1 MSIVSTIVRHA
12 PKILKGAA
20 IAGVGVTAYTAHKD
34 AKKAYKIIDNAEFER
49 VEKGE
54 DPLTMIEKAQLTWKC
69 YAPTAASVAVTGLA
83 IFGLHRV
90 NLNNMLAKQD
100 ILLKNVRY
108 IQAQLATEAAK
119 KVMEKEGIAT
129 VAGASLDKKSGE
141 FFDFGS
147 DEGVEGYVGMV
158 TKAVKQYARYR
169 TFLGP
174 ISSVIGLASS
184 IASATFNLTNK
195 MESLGYESIKELEPA
210 EAFNLFALDSVSV
223 IWSVASA
230 FLGIRKLNTSA
241 SALMGFMNTENESH
255 IKSTQVLEK
264 AVKSRLGEEKLEEM
278 RSEVKEKTSQDAP
291 VNTVYIAGEEVLIM
305 DEYSGRVFKNDV
317 TTIREAVND
326 TNADALNN
334 VYASLSDFWDR
345 IGLDPTFDSDEIGW
359 SADALLEVTFEP
371 TILEGK
377 RPALLMQYDARPFGR
392 LSDVRG

>member
-20 IAGVGVTAYTAHKD
+20 IVGVGVTAYTAHKD
-34 AKKAYKIIDNAEFER
+34 AKKAYRIIDNAEFER

-54 DPLTMIEKAQLTWKC
+54 DPLTMIEKIQLTWKC
-69 YAPTAASVAVTGLA
+69 YAPTAVSVAATSLA

-100 ILLKNVRY
+100 IVLKNVRY
-108 IQAQLATEAAK
+108 VQAQLATEAAK
-119 KVMEKEGIAT
+119 KAMKEEGITGVLTHAT
-129 VAGASLDKKSGE
+129 KQKSGE
-141 FFDFGS
+141 RFDLS
-147 DEGVEGYVGMV
+147 ITEDVEAYTNMV
-158 TKAVKQYARYR
+158 VKSVKQYARYR

-195 MESLGYESIKELEPA
+195 MEALGYESIKELEPA
-210 EAFNLFALDSVSV
+210 EAFNLFALDAVGV
-223 IWSVASA
+223 VWSVASSL
-230 FLGIRKLNTSA
+230 LGIRKISTSA
-241 SALMGFMNTENESH
+241 SAVMWFLNNENENNIDFAH
-255 IKSTQVLEK
+255 ILEK
-264 AVKSRLGEEKLEEM
+264 TVESRLGEEKLEEM
-278 RSEVKEKTSQDAP
+278 RTEVKEKTNQEAP

-317 TTIREAVND
+317 TTVREAVND

-334 VYASLSDFWDR
+334 VYASLSDFWER

>member
-69 YAPTAASVAVTGLA
+69 YAPTAVSVAATGLA

-90 NLNNMLAKQD
+90 NLNNMLAKRD
-100 ILLKNVRY
+100 IVLKNVRY
-108 IQAQLATEAAK
+108 VQAQIATEAAK
-119 KVMEKEGIAT
+119 KAMKEEGITGVLTHAT
-129 VAGASLDKKSGE
+129 KQK
-141 FFDFGS
+141 S
-147 DEGVEGYVGMV
+147 DERFDLSVDEDVEAYTNMV
-158 TKAVKQYARYR
+158 VKSVKQYARYR

-174 ISSVIGLASS
+174 IFSVIGLAST

-195 MESLGYESIKELEPA
+195 MEALGYESIKELEPA
-210 EAFNLFALDSVSV
+210 EAFNLFALDAVSV
-223 IWSVASA
+223 VWSVASSL
-230 FLGIRKLNTSA
+230 LGIRKISTSA
-241 SALMGFMNTENESH
+241 SAVMWFLNNENENH
-255 IKSTQVLEK
+255 IDFANILEK
-264 AVKSRLGEEKLEEM
+264 TVESRLGEEKLEEM

-359 SADALLEVTFEP
+359 SADALLEVAFEP

-377 RPALLMQYDARPFGR
+377 RPALLMRYDARPFGR

>member
-69 YAPTAASVAVTGLA
+69 YAPTAVSVAVTGLA

-100 ILLKNVRY
+100 VLLKNVRY
-108 IQAQLATEAAK
+108 VQAQLATEAAK
-119 KVMEKEGIAT
+119 KAMEKDGI
-129 VAGASLDKKSGE
+129 VAIVGDSLDKKSGE
-141 FFDFGS
+141 LFNFGY

-158 TKAVKQYARYR
+158 TKAVNQYARHR

-174 ISSVIGLASS
+174 IFSVIGLASS

-195 MESLGYESIKELEPA
+195 MEALGYESVKELEPA
-210 EAFNLFALDSVSV
+210 EAFNLFALDAVSV
-223 IWSVASA
+223 IWSVASSL
-230 FLGIRKLNTSA
+230 LGIRKISTSA
-241 SALMGFMNTENESH
+241 SALMGFMNDQNENH
-255 IKSTQVLEK
+255 IYSAQVLEK
-264 AVKSRLGEEKLEEM
+264 AVKSHLGEEKLEEM
-278 RSEVKEKTSQDAP
+278 RSEVKEKTSQEAP

-317 TTIREAVND
+317 TTVREAVND
-326 TNADALNN
+326 TNAEALNN

-377 RPALLMQYDARPFGR
+377 RPALLMRYDARPFGR